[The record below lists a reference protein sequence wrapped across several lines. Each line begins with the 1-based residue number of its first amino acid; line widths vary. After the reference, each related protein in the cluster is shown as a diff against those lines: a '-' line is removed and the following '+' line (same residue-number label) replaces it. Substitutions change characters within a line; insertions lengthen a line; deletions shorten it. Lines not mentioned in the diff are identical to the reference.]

1 MQYTFHAD
9 NRGHVSLI
17 DHMLVSEC
25 LIHVRNSVIIHMD
38 DSNVSDLLYYFDNV
52 AKLASV

>member
-9 NRGHVSLI
+9 RGHVSLI

-38 DSNVSDLLYYFDNV
+38 DSNVSDLRCNIFCLSGGTLV
-52 AKLASV
+52 